1 MAAKRT
7 TPVVESSD
15 TTREVTPVDG
25 KLEMTVTSQYKVNYG
40 DYEAHHLFAAVK
52 GTFEADLDEDK
63 IGEYLDG
70 KLFSLMKPQIV
81 SAKEFSIDTSFVMS
95 ME

>member
-7 TPVVESSD
+7 TPVVESVENK
-15 TTREVTPVDG
+15 REVAPVDG

-52 GTFEADLDEDK
+52 GTFEVDLDEDE

-70 KLFSLMKPQIV
+70 KLFSLMKPQLV
-81 SAKEFSIDTSFVMS
+81 AAKEFGIDTSFVLKMD
-95 ME
+95 